1 MNPAKVGV
9 LIAFIITLGVPFVFA
24 MTREDGAS
32 VPGDAERLVIITP
45 HNEQIRYEFERAF
58 DAWHRE
64 QFEIPVDIDW
74 RAPGGT
80 STIRRQLESEYI
92 KALTIGKLTPE
103 GELERDSDG
112 RLTQGTMGADLFF
125 GGGSY
130 DHGQVKRGVRATV
143 DGEVISMPIAQEIS
157 LPESLLQEVYGE
169 NVIGSGEL
177 YDPDGYWHG
186 TALSGFGIMF
196 NRDVLQDLGLE
207 EPQSWDDLCDPRY
220 QGWIGLADPRSS
232 GSVTTTY
239 DSILNNY
246 GWERG
251 WAILRDMAA
260 NARYFSNSSS
270 KVPLDVSQGEAAA
283 GVAIDFYG
291 RYQAQAVTE
300 PGQSASEARLGY
312 IDPPGVVFIDADP
325 ITLLR
330 GGPNPELAIR
340 FIEFTLTEEAQA
352 IWQYPATS
360 RAPAP
365 DGLGPERYELRRMP
379 VRESMYTQQYRQHFI
394 DDANPFELA
403 SKVGSNGWRSA
414 IAPMMAAFSIEIH
427 AEQVSAWNALNRI
440 RDAVERGQIDQAVL
454 DEAESTY
461 YAFPSHSFPDP
472 FNDSEGNPIV
482 DSNGEPLAGKTLL
495 FSPENYRTIRN
506 DWPNRTPT
514 IDGRTQY
521 LTFFREQYAL
531 VRSIAERA
539 GL

>member
-24 MTREDGAS
+24 MTREDGQV
-32 VPGDAERLVIITP
+32 VPGDALRLVVITP

-58 DAWHRE
+58 DQWHRQNYE
-64 QFEIPVDIDW
+64 LPVDIDW

-92 KALTIGKLTPE
+92 KALTIGKITPK
-103 GELERDSDG
+103 GQLARDDQG
-112 RLTQGTMGADLFF
+112 NPTQGTMGADIFF

-130 DHGQVKRGVRATV
+130 DHGQVKRGITANVNGDSV
-143 DGEVISMPIAQEIS
+143 SLPIAQEIEF
-157 LPESLLQEVYGE
+157 PQEFLDDIYGE

-177 YDPDGYWHG
+177 YDPEGYWHG
-186 TALSGFGIMF
+186 TALSGFGILF
-196 NRDVLQDLGLE
+196 NRDVLQDLGLP
-207 EPQSWDDLCDPRY
+207 EPTTWDDLRDPRY
-220 QGWIGLADPRSS
+220 QGWIGLADPRAS

-246 GWERG
+246 GWEEG
-251 WAILRDMAA
+251 WAILRDMSA

-300 PGQSASEARLGY
+300 QGQTAEQARLGY

-330 GGPNPELAIR
+330 GGPNPELAMR
-340 FIEFTLTEEAQA
+340 FIEFTLTERAQA
-352 IWQYPATS
+352 IWQYPATT

-379 VRESMYTQQYRQHFI
+379 VRRVMYQSQYSQHFI
-394 DDANPFELA
+394 DKANPFQLA
-403 SKVGSNGWRSA
+403 SNVQSKGWRSA
-414 IAPMMAAFSIEIH
+414 VAPMMAAFSIEIH
-427 AEQVSAWNALNRI
+427 AEQVAAWEALAKLRNAHAQGAIEQSTLS
-440 RDAVERGQIDQAVL
+440 
-454 DEAESTY
+454 EAEQAF
-461 YAFPSHSFPDP
+461 YAFPTHTFPDP
-472 FNDSEGNPIV
+472 FNNDEGQPIT
-482 DSNGEPLAGKTLL
+482 DRDGNPLAGKTLL

-514 IDGRTQY
+514 IQGRTQY
-521 LTFFREQYAL
+521 LTFFRDQYKL
-531 VRSIAERA
+531 VRNIAERA